1 MCEVLIANRDKIDR
15 SDILRN
21 LGLTPGDFVL
31 CSIHRAENVD
41 SGKSLKSIFDAI
53 RGIAERESIPVIV
66 SAHPR
71 TRQRLSSFGVDVDQP
86 YVRMLKPLSFSDYN
100 CLQKNAK
107 VVMSD
112 SGTIS
117 EESAILGFRALNS
130 RTSHERPEAMETA
143 TSVVMTGTDTESI
156 MDAYG
161 AVQGIPIRPDIPM
174 DYQSRYV
181 SEKVV
186 KIILS
191 YTSYVRRNV
200 YGGCQE

>member
-1 MCEVLIANRDKIDR
+1 M
-15 SDILRN
+15 
-21 LGLTPGDFVL
+21 
-31 CSIHRAENVD
+31 
-41 SGKSLKSIFDAI
+41 
-53 RGIAERESIPVIV
+53 IV

-117 EESAILGFRALNS
+117 EESAILGFRALNI

-200 YGGCQE
+200 YGGRQE